1 MNRLVR
7 KFGKY
12 TLATFIIMG
21 AGLILFLVTPLLL
34 WLWDFD
40 SDVVGLLVFGVGL
53 LMCVAGLVLR
63 GAKNNF
69 WKRLAI
75 AIPVMV
81 GIWILFRV
89 ILWFV

>member
-1 MNRLVR
+1 
-7 KFGKY
+7 
-12 TLATFIIMG
+12 
-21 AGLILFLVTPLLL
+21 
-34 WLWDFD
+34 
-40 SDVVGLLVFGVGL
+40 
-53 LMCVAGLVLR
+53 MCVAGLVFR

-69 WKRLAI
+69 WKGLAI